1 MYSWVATKKNL
12 SLITGHTHQP
22 VFASLTHLE
31 RIYIKL
37 NKAKKEKNADDLA
50 VLNAELHK
58 LIKEGDKT
66 PRFGKYKPGYFNS
79 GCCCFSDGDMT
90 GIEIE
95 NGFIR
100 LIKWSYHRNA
110 IPERILLEE
119 MKLSELLD
127 LNLFNG

>member
-1 MYSWVATKKNL
+1 MA
-12 SLITGHTHQP
+12 LITGHTHQP

-37 NKAKKEKNADDLA
+37 NKAKREKNTEDLA
-50 VLNAELHK
+50 LLNAELHK
-58 LIKEGDKT
+58 VIKERAKT
-66 PRFGKYKPGYFNS
+66 PRIGKYKPGYFNS

-119 MKLSELLD
+119 MKISELAD